1 MKPMKGGR
9 NDSVQG
15 ASGKAKRRIRSGDSE
30 EIYREGGEV
39 ATSGTVRR
47 VRSVELSLSS
57 LDSESSSLGARLL
70 PRTSTLLF
78 ICTIY

>member
-1 MKPMKGGR
+1 MLVVYDERKPLHHP
-9 NDSVQG
+9 
-15 ASGKAKRRIRSGDSE
+15 GKSQIHRD
-30 EIYREGGEV
+30 GGEV

-47 VRSVELSLSS
+47 VRSVDVSLSS

-78 ICTIY
+78 IWHRGCQR